1 MKAKYEQANRE
12 KTTLGR
18 ENKRLYDENKFLAE
32 VNEAFANENDEL
44 REKLDQYAKIRLPR
58 SMRSDDRPSKQ
69 RKATSKG
76 KKVARLS
83 DDELEDDSDSEADES
98 EKHERD
104 EKGARVFDFK

>member
-1 MKAKYEQANRE
+1 MKTKYEQVNKE
-12 KTTLGR
+12 KATLGR

-32 VNEAFANENDEL
+32 VNEAFANENDDL
-44 REKLDQYAKIRLPR
+44 RKKLDQYAKIRLPR
-58 SMRSDDRPSKQ
+58 SMRFDDRR